1 MNCNTIKLTPQSLIF
16 HLDSLKKNCRYMAY
30 ALDAV
35 GVPSSRQREEG
46 FKTLLKIVIDQQI
59 SVQAGA
65 AIWDRVE
72 KRLGVASPARTLAV
86 GPKTLQKCGL
96 SKQKTA
102 YAIELASAVQT
113 GKLDFKGLNNLDDQT
128 VVTQLTRIK
137 GIGIWTAEIYLMF
150 ALGRPDILPASD
162 LALQIASQ
170 NLFGLKEK
178 PRPKDL
184 RCISERW
191 APHRT
196 SAALILWKFYRNPS
210 CMINIECK

>member
-1 MNCNTIKLTPQSLIF
+1 
-16 HLDSLKKNCRYMAY
+16 MAY

-35 GVPSSRQREEG
+35 GVPSTRQREEG

-65 AIWDRVE
+65 AIWDRIE
-72 KRLGVASPARTLAV
+72 QCLGVVSAARTLAAH
-86 GPKTLQKCGL
+86 PKTLQKCGL

-102 YAIELASAVQT
+102 YALELASAVQA
-113 GKLDFKGLNNLDDQT
+113 GKLDFKGLNYLDDQT
-128 VVTQLTRIK
+128 VVTQLTHIK

-150 ALGRPDILPASD
+150 ALGRPDILPADD

-170 NLFGLKEK
+170 SLFCLKEK
-178 PRPKDL
+178 PRPKEL
-184 RCISERW
+184 RRISERW

-196 SAALILWKFYRNPS
+196 SAALILWKFYRTPS
-210 CMINIECK
+210 CMINIERK

>member
-1 MNCNTIKLTPQSLIF
+1 
-16 HLDSLKKNCRYMAY
+16 MAY

-35 GVPSSRQREEG
+35 GTPSPRQREEG

-65 AIWDRVE
+65 AIWDRIE
-72 KRLGVASPARTLAV
+72 KRLGIVSAERTLAV
-86 GPKTLQKCGL
+86 SPKTLQKCGL

-102 YAIELASAVQT
+102 YALELASAVQA

-128 VVTQLTRIK
+128 VVAQLTRIK

-150 ALGRPDILPASD
+150 ALGRPDILPAGD

-170 NLFGLKEK
+170 SLFGLKEK
-178 PRPKDL
+178 PRPNEL

-196 SAALILWKFYRNPS
+196 SAALILWKFYRTPS
-210 CMINIECK
+210 CMINIERK

>member
-1 MNCNTIKLTPQSLIF
+1 
-16 HLDSLKKNCRYMAY
+16 MAY

-35 GVPSSRQREEG
+35 GVPSPRQREEG
-46 FKTLLKIVIDQQI
+46 FKTLLKIVIGQQI

-65 AIWDRVE
+65 AIWDRIE
-72 KRLGVASPARTLAV
+72 QCLGVVSAARTLAV
-86 GPKTLQKCGL
+86 HPKTLQKCGL

-102 YAIELASAVQT
+102 YALELASAVQA
-113 GKLDFKGLNNLDDQT
+113 GKLDFKGLNYLDDQT
-128 VVTQLTRIK
+128 VVTQLTHIK

-162 LALQIASQ
+162 LALQLASQ

-196 SAALILWKFYRNPS
+196 SAALILWKFYRTPS
-210 CMINIECK
+210 CMINIERR

>member
-1 MNCNTIKLTPQSLIF
+1 
-16 HLDSLKKNCRYMAY
+16 MAY

-35 GVPSSRQREEG
+35 GVPSPRQREEG

-65 AIWDRVE
+65 AIWDRIE
-72 KRLGVASPARTLAV
+72 KRLGVVSAERTLAV
-86 GPKTLQKCGL
+86 SPKTLQKCGL
-96 SKQKTA
+96 SKQKTG
-102 YAIELASAVQT
+102 YALELASAVQAR
-113 GKLDFKGLNNLDDQT
+113 KLDFKGLNNLDDQT
-128 VVTQLTRIK
+128 VVAQLTRIK

-162 LALQIASQ
+162 LALQLASQ

-184 RCISERW
+184 RYISERW